1 MQRLV
6 VQGKHIL
13 SGTIPIGG
21 AKNDVVALIP
31 AAILCDNQVI
41 IDNVPEISDIN
52 ALSEMLTFL
61 GAKYY
66 RENNRIIINTENVVN
81 KEIPENI
88 ASKLRASYYF
98 MGSLLGKYKKVEISL
113 PGGCKIG
120 RRPIDLHLKG
130 FEALGAKVYQNGN
143 KLTIIAEELKGADIH
158 LDFPSV
164 GATIN
169 LMLAAT
175 KADGVTTINNA
186 AKEPEIVNAALF
198 LNNMG
203 ARIRGAGTNTI
214 VVKGVETLN
223 GCTHEVIP
231 DRIEAGTYL
240 ILGALTGEQ
249 IKVTNIIPEH
259 LEALIIKLKSIGA
272 ELKIEEN
279 AITIMGGKS
288 YKAVDIHTG
297 VYPAF
302 PTDLQQPFLTLLTQC
317 HGRSIIEESI
327 YESRFQNVTYLNEM
341 GAKIKVTNDNKATVE
356 GPTKLYGEEV
366 VATDLRAGACLLLAA
381 LIAEGET
388 HIIDIE
394 HILRGYEKIIE
405 KLTDVGA
412 KIEIREYN

>member
-1 MQRLV
+1 MRKLV
-6 VQGKHIL
+6 VQGKEIL
-13 SGTIPIGG
+13 KGEIPIGG
-21 AKNDVVALIP
+21 AKNDAVALIP
-31 AAILCDNQVI
+31 AALLCDNQVI

-66 RENNRIIINTENVVN
+66 RENHRIIINTENVVN

-88 ASKLRASYYF
+88 ATKLRASYYF

-130 FEALGAKVYQNGN
+130 FEALGAKVYENEN
-143 KLTIIAEELKGADIH
+143 KLTILAEELKGADIH

-169 LMLAAT
+169 LMLAAA
-175 KADGVTTINNA
+175 KADGITTINNA
-186 AKEPEIVNAALF
+186 AKEPEIVNVALF

-214 VVKGVETLN
+214 VVKGVEELTA
-223 GCTHEVIP
+223 CTHEVIP

-240 ILGALTGEQ
+240 ILGALVGDP

-259 LEALIIKLKSIGA
+259 LEALIIKLKSIGV
-272 ELKIEEN
+272 ELEIEEN
-279 AITIMGGKS
+279 AITVKGNKS
-288 YKAVDIHTG
+288 YKATDIYTG
-297 VYPAF
+297 VYPGF

-317 HGRSIIEESI
+317 HGRSKIEENI

-341 GAKIKVTNDNKATVE
+341 GAKIKVTNGSTAVVE

-388 HIIDIE
+388 EIIDIE

-405 KLTDVGA
+405 KLTNVGA